1 MPQRLPM
8 IYVIHPDQLVIINT
22 IIITTYTTLIPI
34 RVTFQVTTI
43 I

>member
-8 IYVIHPDQLVIINT
+8 IYVIRLDQFTIMNT
-22 IIITTYTTLIPI
+22 IVITIHTTPIPI
-34 RVTFQVTTI
+34 LVTFQVTTI